1 MGRFYSGDIEGK
13 FWFGIQSS
21 TSADRFG
28 VEHSQPN
35 YVNYYFDKIDL
46 EGVQEELAYIE
57 ENLGKDLKLLKEFF
71 KEPTPYNDEA
81 IAKLLNTSVELAR
94 KKLQE
99 FADYLLGKQIEACIM
114 EEGSCQFEA
123 EL

>member
-1 MGRFYSGDIEGK
+1 MGRYYNGDIEGK
-13 FWFGIQSS
+13 FWFGVQSS
-21 TSADRFG
+21 TAADRFG
-28 VEHSQPN
+28 VEHSQPG
-35 YVNYYFDKIDL
+35 YVNYYFYEEDL

-57 ENLGKDLKLLKEFF
+57 ENLGKDLKLLQEFF

-94 KKLQE
+94 KKLEE

>member
-1 MGRFYSGDIEGK
+1 
-13 FWFGIQSS
+13 
-21 TSADRFG
+21 
-28 VEHSQPN
+28 
-35 YVNYYFDKIDL
+35 
-46 EGVQEELAYIE
+46 
-57 ENLGKDLKLLKEFF
+57 LKLLQEFF

-94 KKLQE
+94 KKLEE